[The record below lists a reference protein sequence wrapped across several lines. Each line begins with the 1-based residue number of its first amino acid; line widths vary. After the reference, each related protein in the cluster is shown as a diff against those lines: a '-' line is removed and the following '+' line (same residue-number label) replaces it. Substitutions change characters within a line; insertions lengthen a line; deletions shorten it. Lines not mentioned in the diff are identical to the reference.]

1 MWETTWS
8 NQAGNGG
15 ETPFKQ
21 RLSDSIAC
29 GHGAAFFLPYYVWL
43 YLEFLALMRKKF
55 MCAHMS
61 VCACVCVSL
70 KEEPWI
76 TLNHMLSAGR
86 WSPSSTANQGPPFCA
101 HHLPMSFAVKW
112 STTEL
117 YPFDWKSLLKL
128 LLCPQPGL
136 NWIKYSTTS
145 TVF

>member
-61 VCACVCVSL
+61 VCVCVCVYLWKKSHGL
-70 KEEPWI
+70 HWI
-76 TLNHMLSAGR
+76 TCSQLDD
-86 WSPSSTANQGPPFCA
+86 GPLPVLQIRGHPFVPTIFQC
-101 HHLPMSFAVKW
+101 
-112 STTEL
+112 
-117 YPFDWKSLLKL
+117 LLQSNGL
-128 LLCPQPGL
+128 LLSFTPLTENLFWNYSCAL
-136 NWIKYSTTS
+136 NQD
-145 TVF
+145 